1 MNPWF
6 RSSLMTASALWMAMA
21 MAHGTAWASDAS
33 ERERINKAKSQ
44 ADAKLSQKELEC
56 QERFAVTDCVLAARK
71 EHRSVVEPLRK
82 ESLALDDKERKQRAA
97 ERTERLRTKAESAS
111 AAASANAAAAS
122 GSGSGSG
129 SDLPSVRPKI
139 RSAEAASASQLGAS
153 GVNMPAAPSVM
164 PPLIQKTDKPI
175 TPKVQAPQPGSE
187 DYQTLRVRQAEERR
201 AAVLKKN
208 AERDASKPPAK
219 PLPVPGTAASGASA
233 PG

>member
-6 RSSLMTASALWMAMA
+6 RSSLMTASALCLA
-21 MAHGTAWASDAS
+21 MAHGAAFASDAS

-44 ADAKLSQKELEC
+44 ADAKLAQKELEC

-71 EHRSVVEPLRK
+71 EHRAVVEPLRK

-122 GSGSGSG
+122 GS
-129 SDLPSVRPKI
+129 DLPSVRPKI

-153 GVNMPAAPSVM
+153 GVSMPAASSVM

-175 TPKVQAPQPGSE
+175 TPKAQAPLPGSE

-208 AERDASKPPAK
+208 AERDANKPPAK

>member
-1 MNPWF
+1 MNLWF
-6 RSSLMTASALWMAMA
+6 RSSLMTASVLCVA

-44 ADAKLSQKELEC
+44 ADAKLAQKELEC

-122 GSGSGSG
+122 GSGS
-129 SDLPSVRPKI
+129 DAPSVRPKI
-139 RSAEAASASQLGAS
+139 RSAEAASASQPGAS
-153 GVNMPAAPSVM
+153 AATIPAGSSAM
-164 PPLIQKTDKPI
+164 PPLIQKTDRPI
-175 TPKVQAPQPGSE
+175 TPKAQAPQPGSE

-208 AERDASKPPAK
+208 AERDANKPPAK

-233 PG
+233 PS

>member
-1 MNPWF
+1 MNLWF
-6 RSSLMTASALWMAMA
+6 RSSLMTASVLCVA

-44 ADAKLSQKELEC
+44 ADAKLAQKELEC

-97 ERTERLRTKAESAS
+97 ERTERLRTKVESAS

-122 GSGSGSG
+122 GSGSGS
-129 SDLPSVRPKI
+129 DAPSVRPKI
-139 RSAEAASASQLGAS
+139 RSAEAASASQPGAS
-153 GVNMPAAPSVM
+153 AATIPAGSSAM
-164 PPLIQKTDKPI
+164 PPLIQKTDRPI
-175 TPKVQAPQPGSE
+175 TPKAQAPQPGSE

-208 AERDASKPPAK
+208 AERDANKPPAK

>member
-6 RSSLMTASALWMAMA
+6 RSSWMTASALCVA
-21 MAHGTAWASDAS
+21 MAHGVAFASDAS

-44 ADAKLSQKELEC
+44 ADAKLAQKELEC

-97 ERTERLRTKAESAS
+97 ERTERIRAKAESAS
-111 AAASANAAAAS
+111 AAAAANSAAS
-122 GSGSGSG
+122 
-129 SDLPSVRPKI
+129 SDVPSVRPKI
-139 RSAEAASASQLGAS
+139 RSAESASASQLGAS
-153 GVNMPAAPSVM
+153 AVTMPAASSVM

-175 TPKVQAPQPGSE
+175 TPKAQAPQPGSE

-233 PG
+233 PS

>member
-6 RSSLMTASALWMAMA
+6 RSSLMTASALCVA

-44 ADAKLSQKELEC
+44 ADTKLAQKELEC

-122 GSGSGSG
+122 GS
-129 SDLPSVRPKI
+129 DLPSVRPKI
-139 RSAEAASASQLGAS
+139 RSAEAASASQSGAS
-153 GVNMPAAPSVM
+153 AVNMPAASSVM
-164 PPLIQKTDKPI
+164 PPLILKTDKPI
-175 TPKVQAPQPGSE
+175 TPKAQAPQPGSE

>member
-6 RSSLMTASALWMAMA
+6 RSSLMTALALCVAMA
-21 MAHGTAWASDAS
+21 YGPAWASDAS

-44 ADAKLSQKELEC
+44 ADAKLAQKELEC

-122 GSGSGSG
+122 GS
-129 SDLPSVRPKI
+129 DLPSVRPKI
-139 RSAEAASASQLGAS
+139 RSAEAASASQSGAS
-153 GVNMPAAPSVM
+153 AVNMPAASSVM
-164 PPLIQKTDKPI
+164 PPLILKTDKPI
-175 TPKVQAPQPGSE
+175 TPKAQAPQPGSE

-208 AERDASKPPAK
+208 AERDASKSPAK

>member
-6 RSSLMTASALWMAMA
+6 RSSLMTASALCVA

-44 ADAKLSQKELEC
+44 ADTKLAQKELEC

-97 ERTERLRTKAESAS
+97 ERTERLRAKAESAS
-111 AAASANAAAAS
+111 AAASANAAAA
-122 GSGSGSG
+122 SG

-153 GVNMPAAPSVM
+153 GVSMPAASSVM

-175 TPKVQAPQPGSE
+175 TPKAQAPQPGSE

>member
-6 RSSLMTASALWMAMA
+6 RSSLITASALCVA
-21 MAHGTAWASDAS
+21 MAHGAALASDAS

-44 ADAKLSQKELEC
+44 ADAKLAQKELEC

-122 GSGSGSG
+122 GSGS
-129 SDLPSVRPKI
+129 DAPSVRPKI
-139 RSAEAASASQLGAS
+139 RSAEAASASQSGAS
-153 GVNMPAAPSVM
+153 GVNMPAASSVM
-164 PPLIQKTDKPI
+164 PPLILKTDKPI
-175 TPKVQAPQPGSE
+175 TPKAQAPQPGSE

-208 AERDASKPPAK
+208 AERDASKSPAK